1 MIHSQKISLVLLCID
16 YRFWPQALPI
26 LKEKYGDFDL
36 IEIAGSSKNITS
48 PLEEEDKIAL
58 IENIG
63 ISIKLHHPHKII
75 LTNHTDCGAYGGSK
89 KFKSH
94 EEEIDFHK
102 GELMRAKKIVEEKF
116 PDFLVETELF
126 TLNGEKVVLVK

>member
-1 MIHSQKISLVLLCID
+1 MNKIKNLSLVLLCID

-36 IEIAGSSKNITS
+36 IEIAGSSKNLTS
-48 PLEEEDKIAL
+48 PLEEEDKITL

-63 ISIKLHHPHKII
+63 LSIKLHHPNKLI
-75 LTNHTDCGAYGGSK
+75 LINHTDCGAYGGSK

-94 EEEIDFHK
+94 NEEIEFHK
-102 GELMRAKKIVEEKF
+102 KELINAKFIISKKF
-116 PDFLVETELF
+116 PGLSIETELF
-126 TLNGEKVVLVK
+126 TLNGDKVQLV

>member
-1 MIHSQKISLVLLCID
+1 MNQIKNLSLVLLCID

-36 IEIAGSSKNITS
+36 IEIAGSSKNLTS
-48 PLEEEDKIAL
+48 PLEEEDKITL

-63 ISIKLHHPHKII
+63 LSIKLHHPHKLI

-89 KFKSH
+89 RFKSQS
-94 EEEIDFHK
+94 EEIEFHK
-102 GELMRAKKIVEEKF
+102 DELKKAKLIISKKF
-116 PDFLVETELF
+116 PSLSIETELF
-126 TLNGEKVVLVK
+126 TLNGDKVQLV

>member
-1 MIHSQKISLVLLCID
+1 MKHIKNLSLVLLCID

-48 PLEEEDKIAL
+48 PLEEEDRITL
-58 IENIG
+58 LENIG
-63 ISIKLHHPHKII
+63 LSIKLHHPHKLI

-89 KFKSH
+89 KFKSQD
-94 EEEIDFHK
+94 EEVEFHK
-102 GELMRAKKIVEEKF
+102 KELINAKSIISKKF
-116 PDFLVETELF
+116 PTLSIETELF
-126 TLNGEKVVLVK
+126 TLKGDKVELV